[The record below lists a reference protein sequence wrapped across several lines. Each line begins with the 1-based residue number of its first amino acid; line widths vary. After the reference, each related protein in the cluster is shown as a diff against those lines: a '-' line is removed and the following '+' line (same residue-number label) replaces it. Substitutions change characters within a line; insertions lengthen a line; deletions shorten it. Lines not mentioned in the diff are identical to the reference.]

1 MSAIAIS
8 YAIGAPISGGIMSVF
23 GGVAGLEDWQWLFL
37 IEAIPALL
45 AGVFVLFYL
54 DDGPG
59 AREAGC
65 RRTRSAG
72 WPSASR
78 ARRRRGMERERHTV
92 GEAMKDRRVLAFGL
106 LYFCMVVNVYG
117 ISFWVGEIVDQIG
130 GLERR
135 RQGLRDRDPVHRWRS
150 SASC

>member
-1 MSAIAIS
+1 
-8 YAIGAPISGGIMSVF
+8 MSVF

-37 IEAIPALL
+37 IEAIPAML

-54 DDGPG
+54 DDGPEH
-59 AREAGC
+59 ARWLQEDEKRWLAERLEGEEQV
-65 RRTRSAG
+65 R
-72 WPSASR
+72 
-78 ARRRRGMERERHTV
+78 MERERHSV

-117 ISFWVGEIVDQIG
+117 ISFWVGEIVGQIG
-130 GLERR
+130 GLSDV
-135 RQGLRDRDPVHRWRS
+135 GKGFVTAIPYTVAI